1 MGLGKILEESCR
13 LFAQKTALI
22 YNDIKLTYDEL
33 NRAASSLGNGLLD
46 LGVKKGDNVAIM
58 LPNIPEFVIS
68 YFAVQKIGG
77 VAVTLNIM
85 STPYEL
91 NYLLKNSDSVVL
103 ITTTQLAQKFQ
114 DIRKDLPL
122 CREILATGGFDEPSP
137 FMEMVQ
143 AGPFELKAPDMG
155 PDDPAAMIYTSGLKE
170 KPLGAVLTQKNLS
183 TQALLLRDICE
194 GTEDDRALCVI
205 PLFHAFGAATNMLSP
220 LRIGASTVLMDQFL
234 MDSIFKTIEK
244 EKVTY
249 ISSVPRLFLGMFFHE
264 GADNFDTS
272 SLRLC
277 ITGGAA
283 MPPDLIPHFEK
294 KFQVK
299 ILEGYG
305 LTEASPV
312 CSFSRINLPQK
323 PGSIGTPIPN
333 VELKVFNDEGRE
345 VPRGSIGELVVR
357 GENVMKGYYKDEQAT
372 SSVIRDGWLH
382 TGDLALIDDDGYVF
396 LKGLKKRLIITSG
409 FNVYPREVETVLE
422 MYPGVKSSRV
432 VGKPDLM
439 RGEIV
444 KALVLM
450 NDGQTIDEKALLKH
464 CRTYLSSYKVPRRI
478 EFVSSLADVGC

>member
-1 MGLGKILEESCR
+1 
-13 LFAQKTALI
+13 
-22 YNDIKLTYDEL
+22 
-33 NRAASSLGNGLLD
+33 
-46 LGVKKGDNVAIM
+46 
-58 LPNIPEFVIS
+58 
-68 YFAVQKIGG
+68 
-77 VAVTLNIM
+77 
-85 STPYEL
+85 
-91 NYLLKNSDSVVL
+91 
-103 ITTTQLAQKFQ
+103 
-114 DIRKDLPL
+114 
-122 CREILATGGFDEPSP
+122 
-137 FMEMVQ
+137 
-143 AGPFELKAPDMG
+143 
-155 PDDPAAMIYTSGLKE
+155 
-170 KPLGAVLTQKNLS
+170 
-183 TQALLLRDICE
+183 
-194 GTEDDRALCVI
+194 
-205 PLFHAFGAATNMLSP
+205 
-220 LRIGASTVLMDQFL
+220 
-234 MDSIFKTIEK
+234 
-244 EKVTY
+244 
-249 ISSVPRLFLGMFFHE
+249 
-264 GADNFDTS
+264 
-272 SLRLC
+272 
-277 ITGGAA
+277 

-345 VPRGSIGELVVR
+345 VPRGSIGELVIR

-432 VGKPDLM
+432 IGKPDLM

-444 KALVLM
+444 KALVIL